1 MYRFIATLFALT
13 PAIALHASPPKVATD
28 IPPVFSL
35 VARVMDGV
43 GTPDLIMQPGMSP
56 HDYSMRPSE
65 AQMLEQADLVFWIG
79 HDLTPSLE
87 KPLDVLAGSAVV
99 IELLDVDGI
108 ETHEFRDNAVFDE
121 HDHDHDHEDH
131 HDHGP
136 TDPHAWL
143 DPENAKVWI
152 ALIAEALSEQDPENT
167 AKYQGN
173 AQAALTEIDA
183 ASTEIEEMLK
193 PVRGRN
199 FVVFHD
205 AYQYFERRFDI
216 ASTGSIA
223 AGDAVDPSA
232 GRIAE
237 ISERVQA
244 LDVHC
249 VFSEP
254 QFDPGIIAAL
264 DASGALNT
272 AVIDPLGASLPV
284 DSSLYTSLLTG
295 IAGQMSTC
303 LSDRSG

>member
-1 MYRFIATLFALT
+1 MYRFIATLLALT
-13 PAIALHASPPKVATD
+13 PAIALHAGPPKVATD

-43 GTPDLIMQPGMSP
+43 GTPDLILQPGMSP

-87 KPLDVLAGSAVV
+87 KPLDVLAASAVV

-108 ETHEFRDNAVFDE
+108 KTHEFRDNAVFDE
-121 HDHDHDHEDH
+121 HDHDHEDH

-152 ALIAEALSEQDPENT
+152 AVIAEALSEQDPENT
-167 AKYQGN
+167 ATYQGN
-173 AQAALTEIDA
+173 ALAALTEIDA
-183 ASTEIEEMLK
+183 ASTEIEEMLE
-193 PVRGRN
+193 PVRNRN

-205 AYQYFERRFDI
+205 AYQYFEKRFKI

-232 GRIAE
+232 ARIAE
-237 ISERVQA
+237 VSERVRA
-244 LDVHC
+244 LDVDC

-264 DASGALNT
+264 DASTTLNT

-284 DSSLYTSLLTG
+284 NSSLYTSLLIS
-295 IAGQMSTC
+295 IAGKMSAC